1 MLNSKTKLKI
11 LFVGLI
17 LLTLPLITKA
27 VSLGQTA
34 NFFIEPSYDLNKRE
48 QISAT
53 LQKVGSNLYFYID
66 DNWWSSLDYQKKEEA
81 KQALSSLDYEFYYKI
96 YPILTSSFGS
106 EWKPGIDKDEKITV
120 LLHPMIEDA
129 GGYFKSGDEYYRL
142 QSPKSNEREMVYLNA
157 NYVSSPLFKGFLA
170 HEFMHLISF
179 NQKEETYGVQEEI
192 WLNEARAEYAS
203 TFLGYD
209 DVYEGSNLQKRV
221 RIFLEKP
228 YDSLTEWQNEK
239 YDYGVINLF
248 AWYLVDY
255 YGVKILTDSL
265 HSEKVGIFSLN
276 YALQKNG
283 FGDDFSQIFTNWTIA
298 TWVNNCDLGEKYC
311 YLNPNLKNFRITP
324 EMNFLPLLSESALS
338 TTNALKNWAAKW
350 QKFIGGK
357 GTLTLEFDGDDK
369 VNFKVPYL
377 ICDYSE
383 KCSINFLTLDK
394 EQKGKITVSEF
405 NTKYPS
411 LIIIPSIQAKISGS
425 DGEEP
430 FYLFSWT
437 ATVIEKTE
445 EEKEAELIK
454 TLLAQIE
461 GLKKE
466 IARLQQLLSG
476 TGGSCQSFSLNLYY
490 GITNSPAVSC
500 LQEFLKNKGGTIYP
514 EGMVSGNYFSL
525 TTLAVKRY
533 QALKSIS
540 QTGYFGPLTRAAAN
554 ADLGL

>member
-1 MLNSKTKLKI
+1 M
-11 LFVGLI
+11 
-17 LLTLPLITKA
+17 TLPLITKA

-34 NFFIEPSYDLNKRE
+34 NFSIEPSYDLNKRE

-66 DNWWSSLDYQKKEEA
+66 DNWWNSLDYQKKEEV

-142 QSPKSNEREMVYLNA
+142 QAPKSNEREMVYLNA

-209 DVYEGSNLQKRV
+209 DEYQGSNLQRRV
-221 RIFLEKP
+221 SLFLENP
-228 YDSLTEWQNEK
+228 TDSITEWQGK
-239 YDYGVINLF
+239 KADYGALSLF
-248 AWYLVDY
+248 TQYLAEH
-255 YGVKILTDSL
+255 YGAKILIDSL
-265 HSEKVGIFSLN
+265 QSSKTGIASIN
-276 YALQKNG
+276 EALKKNG
-283 FGDDFSQIFTNWTIA
+283 FSEDFSQVFTDWTVA
-298 TWVNNCDLGEKYC
+298 VAVNDCSLGKKYC
-311 YLNPNLKNFRITP
+311 YISPSLSSLRIVP
-324 EMNFLPLLSESALS
+324 FANFLPMIGETTLSF
-338 TTNALKNWAAKW
+338 TNTSKDWAGNWYR
-350 QKFIGGK
+350 FVGGK
-357 GTLTLEFDGDDK
+357 GFLKLEFTGSAQ
-369 VNFKVPYL
+369 VNFKVPYIIKDITNKLSIKVLELNTNQKGELL
-377 ICDYSE
+377 IPDFGE
-383 KCSINFLTLDK
+383 NNIFLT
-394 EQKGKITVSEF
+394 
-405 NTKYPS
+405 
-411 LIIIPSIQAKISGS
+411 IIPSVQNKTSGFS
-425 DGEEP
+425 SEEP
-430 FYLFSWT
+430 SYSFSWS
-437 ATVIEKTE
+437 VSISKTNGE
-445 EEKEAELIK
+445 NNIGEDPELIK

-466 IARLQQLLSG
+466 IARLQQLLG
-476 TGGSCQSFSLNLYY
+476 QPVASCQNFSLNLYY
-490 GITNSPAVSC
+490 GMTNSPAVSC

-514 EGMVSGNYFSL
+514 EGIVSGNYLSL